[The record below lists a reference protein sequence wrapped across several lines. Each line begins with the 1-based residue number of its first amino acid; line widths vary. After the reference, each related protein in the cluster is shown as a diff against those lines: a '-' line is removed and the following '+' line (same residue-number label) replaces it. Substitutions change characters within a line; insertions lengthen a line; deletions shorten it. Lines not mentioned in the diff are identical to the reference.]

1 MSDFAHLRLETVKG
15 IATLT
20 IDRPDRLNALG
31 RQTLEELE
39 AAVGGCVADPEVS
52 GVVITGAGDRAFV
65 AGGDIAEL
73 AMLEPL
79 QAVQASRLGQRV
91 FGTIERAGKPIVAA
105 VNGFA
110 LGGGCELALAC
121 HLRVASKNAKF
132 GLPEVKLGTIPG
144 YGGTIRLPRLIGKGR
159 ALEIILT
166 GEMIDASEAERIGLV
181 NRVTE
186 PDDLLDTCRDL
197 LISIAANG
205 PVAVSCALE
214 SVSNGL
220 EMSQDDGLG
229 FESNLFGL
237 LAGTEDMREGMTAFL
252 AKRKAEF
259 RGR

>member
-1 MSDFAHLRLETVKG
+1 TVKG

-121 HLRVASKNAKF
+121 HLR
-132 GLPEVKLGTIPG
+132 
-144 YGGTIRLPRLIGKGR
+144 
-159 ALEIILT
+159 
-166 GEMIDASEAERIGLV
+166 
-181 NRVTE
+181 
-186 PDDLLDTCRDL
+186 
-197 LISIAANG
+197 
-205 PVAVSCALE
+205 
-214 SVSNGL
+214 
-220 EMSQDDGLG
+220 
-229 FESNLFGL
+229 
-237 LAGTEDMREGMTAFL
+237 
-252 AKRKAEF
+252 
-259 RGR
+259 